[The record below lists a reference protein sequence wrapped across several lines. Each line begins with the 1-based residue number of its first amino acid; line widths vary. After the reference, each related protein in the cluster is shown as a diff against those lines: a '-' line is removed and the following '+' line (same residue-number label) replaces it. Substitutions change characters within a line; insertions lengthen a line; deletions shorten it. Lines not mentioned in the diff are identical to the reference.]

1 MNPLLATLVS
11 GFLLSGH
18 TGASQDVRSVLAD
31 VNKLRAEVAQQRKS
45 GAMIS
50 REQES
55 TALEA
60 IAAKGLEGVDLA
72 KIPESEISDWL
83 EVLRLAHRSKELATL
98 SSRAASVY
106 TFKAWQAQQD
116 ELEALV
122 QDGKGQEA
130 VNVLRYA
137 TVSQVNML
145 AQMAEFVHSTM
156 TAKFLKSDPKV
167 LVDAY
172 DALLCRMDPSRLTS
186 KSDRQWADICYV
198 NVMLQRY
205 DLLRSLGHKDE
216 ALAGLEKLR
225 TRFGNSKSTNAY
237 GGTTLAAIDRMK
249 ESWGMVRSVAP
260 DLVVTQTIGSFGN
273 VTSLR
278 GKVVVLDFFAHWC
291 VPCKRAFPE
300 LRDFYSHYKD
310 RGLALVGVTSFYGY
324 FGNEQ
329 NMKPNVEFEKMEHFV
344 KDMNLTWPIAFDPQ
358 KSFEKSYGVG
368 AIPQIVIIDRKGMIR
383 MVQVGYEPAKK
394 EVIEAEISKLLDEKA

>member
-1 MNPLLATLVS
+1 MNHLFTALFSSLLIS
-11 GFLLSGH
+11 GQA
-18 TGASQDVRSVLAD
+18 GAPPDVKAILAD
-31 VNKLRAEVAQQRKS
+31 VNKHRSEIALQRKS
-45 GAMIS
+45 GSPIS

-55 TALEA
+55 QELEL
-60 IAAKGLEGVDLA
+60 IASKSLVGVDLS
-72 KIPESEISDWL
+72 KISESEISDWL
-83 EVLRLAHRSKELATL
+83 QVLRLAHRSQELAALAT
-98 SSRAASVY
+98 RAASVY

-172 DALLCRMDPSRLTS
+172 DALLCRMDPSNLTS
-186 KSDRQWADICYV
+186 KPDKQWADICYV

-205 DLLRSLGHKDE
+205 DLLRSLGHKEE
-216 ALAGLEKLR
+216 ALTGLEKLR

-237 GGTTLAAIDRMK
+237 GGSTLAAIDRMK
-249 ESWGMVRSVAP
+249 ESWGMVKSPAP
-260 DLVVTQTIGSFGN
+260 DLVATKTIGSFQN
-273 VTSLR
+273 VSGLR

-300 LRDFYSHYKD
+300 LRDFYTRFKD

-324 FGNEQ
+324 YGAEQ
-329 NMKPNVEFEKMEHFV
+329 NIKPTAEFEKMEQFV
-344 KDMNLTWPIAFDPQ
+344 KDMDLTWPVAFDPK

-383 MVQVGYEPAKK
+383 MVQVGYEPAKR
-394 EVIEAEISKLLDEKA
+394 EVIETEIAKLINEKT